1 VPDDLLPLVIATDV
15 ILCKESKQVI
25 VKLPVNETVTREPKS
40 DLSEA

>member
-1 VPDDLLPLVIATDV
+1 MPDDLLPLVIASDA
-15 ILCKESKQVI
+15 ILCKEPKQVI

>member
-1 VPDDLLPLVIATDV
+1 MPDDLLPLVIASDA